1 MSSHRAASL
10 RRRACALVTSLAF
23 AGCSADGS
31 GVSLAP
37 TSPIQSA
44 TGRASVAATAEGI
57 RDPLQLCELD
67 LQQPAAAVAV
77 AGPGGATAKNA
88 LSIRGT
94 LEVCETDIYQPATN
108 SLLVHFVGTGTASHL
123 GRFLAV
129 DDGIAYLSTSSGG
142 GTITFFAA
150 NGDSFTA
157 TETGFAAIAGSIA
170 DITDYAT
177 ITQGTGRFEGA
188 TGTLT
193 IVRRRD
199 LSSPL
204 SSGWF
209 EGTINL
215 AK

>member
-1 MSSHRAASL
+1 MAA
-10 RRRACALVTSLAF
+10 
-23 AGCSADGS
+23 
-31 GVSLAP
+31 
-37 TSPIQSA
+37 
-44 TGRASVAATAEGI
+44 GI

-67 LQQPAAAVAV
+67 LQQPAG
-77 AGPGGATAKNA
+77 AGASGGDPVNTVNV
-88 LSIRGT
+88 RGT
-94 LEVCETDIYQPATN
+94 LEVCETDVFQPATN

-123 GRFLAV
+123 GRFMVV

-142 GTITFFAA
+142 GSVTFFAA

-157 TETGFAAIAGSIA
+157 TETGFAVFVGGLAE
-170 DITDYAT
+170 ITDYAT
-177 ITQGTGRFEGA
+177 ITRGTGRFEGA

>member
-1 MSSHRAASL
+1 MFT
-10 RRRACALVTSLAF
+10 ALVAP
-23 AGCSADGS
+23 APPSA
-31 GVSLAP
+31 V
-37 TSPIQSA
+37 
-44 TGRASVAATAEGI
+44 
-57 RDPLQLCELD
+57 
-67 LQQPAAAVAV
+67 
-77 AGPGGATAKNA
+77 N
-88 LSIRGT
+88 IRGT
-94 LEVCETDIYQPATN
+94 LEVCETDTYQPATN
-108 SLLVHFVGTGTASHL
+108 SLLVHFVGTGTASNL
-123 GRFLAV
+123 GRFMVV

-142 GTITFFAA
+142 GSVTFFAA

-157 TETGFAAIAGSIA
+157 TETGFAVFAGSIA
-170 DITDYAT
+170 EITDYAT

>member
-10 RRRACALVTSLAF
+10 HRARFLVAVLAL
-23 AGCSADGS
+23 AGCSRDASRD
-31 GVSLAP
+31 SLAP
-37 TSPIQSA
+37 TAPNPTANTITA
-44 TGRASVAATAEGI
+44 VAEGI
-57 RDPLQLCELD
+57 RDPLQLCEIG
-67 LQQPAAAVAV
+67 LQQPTGGGAV
-77 AGPGGATAKNA
+77 AGANGAATNT
-88 LSIRGT
+88 LNVRGT
-94 LEVCETDIYQPATN
+94 LEVCETDTYQPATN

-123 GRFLAV
+123 GRFMVV

-142 GTITFFAA
+142 GSVTFFAA

-157 TETGFAAIAGSIA
+157 TETGFAVITGGIAE
-170 DITDYAT
+170 ITDYAT
-177 ITQGTGRFEGA
+177 ITQGTGRFQGA

-209 EGTINL
+209 DGTINL

>member
-1 MSSHRAASL
+1 M
-10 RRRACALVTSLAF
+10 
-23 AGCSADGS
+23 
-31 GVSLAP
+31 
-37 TSPIQSA
+37 
-44 TGRASVAATAEGI
+44 AEAI
-57 RDPLQLCELD
+57 RDPLQLCEID
-67 LQQPAAAVAV
+67 LQQPAAAVTV
-77 AGPGGATAKNA
+77 GGAATNA
-88 LSIRGT
+88 VSIRGT
-94 LEVCETDIYQPATN
+94 LEVCETDIYQSATN
-108 SLLVHFVGTGTASHL
+108 SLIVHFVGTGVASHL

-129 DDGIAYLSTSSGG
+129 DDGLAYLSTSSGG
-142 GTITFFAA
+142 GRITFFAA
-150 NGDSFTA
+150 SGDSFTA
-157 TETGFAAIAGSIA
+157 TETGSAAIVGNIA
-170 DITDYAT
+170 EIMDYAT

>member
-1 MSSHRAASL
+1 MSSHRALSL
-10 RRRACALVTSLAF
+10 RRRACALAATLAL
-23 AGCSADGS
+23 AGCSPDTS
-31 GVSLAP
+31 RDLLAP
-37 TSPIQSA
+37 TSPA
-44 TGRASVAATAEGI
+44 LAANGRGTIAAMAEGI

-67 LQQPAAAVAV
+67 LQQPTGTGGTAL
-77 AGPGGATAKNA
+77 GGAGATNA
-88 LSIRGT
+88 VNISGT
-94 LEVCETDIYQPATN
+94 LEVCETDTYQPATN
-108 SLLVHFVGTGTASHL
+108 SLLVHFVGTGTASNL
-123 GRFLAV
+123 GRFMVV

-142 GTITFFAA
+142 GSVTFFAA

-157 TETGFAAIAGSIA
+157 TETGFAVFAGSIA
-170 DITDYAT
+170 EITDYAT
-177 ITQGTGRFEGA
+177 ITGGTGRFEGA

-209 EGTINL
+209 EGRINL